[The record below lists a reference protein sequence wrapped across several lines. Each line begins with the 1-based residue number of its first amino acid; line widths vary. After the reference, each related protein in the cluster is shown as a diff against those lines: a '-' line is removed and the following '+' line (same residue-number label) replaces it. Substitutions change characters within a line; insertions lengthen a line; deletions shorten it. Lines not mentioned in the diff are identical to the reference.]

1 MARPAKFT
9 TEDLLDGALRAV
21 TAHGTSATLAQVARR
36 AGQEGREEA
45 YRQALELVWGLEST
59 GENHD

>member
-1 MARPAKFT
+1 M
-9 TEDLLDGALRAV
+9 
-21 TAHGTSATLAQVARR
+21 ARR